1 MEGSLFFL
9 TMKIVHVHYKTH
21 MHIAAA
27 AAAKLLQLSLTLSD
41 PIHRQQPTR
50 LLCRWDSPGKNTGVS
65 ISFYTSTKNGK
76 NCHVLLPVQ

>member
-27 AAAKLLQLSLTLSD
+27 AAAKLLQLSLILSD
-41 PIHRQQPTR
+41 PIHRRQTTR
-50 LLCRWDSPGKNTGVS
+50 LAHPWDSPGKNTGVGL
-65 ISFYTSTKNGK
+65 IRNIHCQTPAWFGEN
-76 NCHVLLPVQ
+76 